1 MNRSGGDWPLLESE
15 LFPLNSNSA
24 AEMRSLHT
32 MAFCYINMA
41 DHDADMDET
50 QRHIKSNHRPDSTS
64 LFSQPN
70 LTNNRH
76 TQPTAEHDHGTL
88 LGSAKHIQTQHAD
101 GSHATLCEISSLC
114 KTTGARTRLHA
125 DNSGET
131 AAQLSTLLEIF
142 VIPFHELVDSCQ
154 RDLWTKTLFQKF
166 LICIMPDM
174 NLGDNPMQ

>member
-41 DHDADMDET
+41 D
-50 QRHIKSNHRPDSTS
+50 QRPIKQNHRPDSTS
-64 LFSQPN
+64 LFSQPS

-76 TQPTAEHDHGTL
+76 TQTTAEHDHGTL
-88 LGSAKHIQTQHAD
+88 LGSAKHIQTQNAD

-125 DNSGET
+125 ENSGET
-131 AAQLSTLLEIF
+131 ADLLSTLLEIF

-154 RDLWTKTLFQKF
+154 RDLWTKTLCQKF
-166 LICIMPDM
+166 LICIMPGM